1 MIEVVAGEQGDSVL
15 KFEARL
21 LASRYDPRSEAVQ
34 WVERRLCFLDKVQTI
49 FVLGAGSGYHL
60 DELHRRCKAD
70 LVVIEPSQE
79 LIEAVIQLNGFDRA
93 RMSFEC
99 AQTAK
104 DLRSSAR
111 IRKAL
116 SASFMVLVHP
126 ASREKREKLFDE
138 IHAQLLGRDWGSLT
152 WQWRLQGLAELDSQP
167 RIDSREG
174 LTIYDLEQ
182 TELVQDSNERERLL
196 LKALRELVK

>member
-1 MIEVVAGEQGDSVL
+1 MIEVVAGEQGNSVL
-15 KFEARL
+15 RFEGRL
-21 LASRYDPRSEAVQ
+21 LASRYDPRSEAIQ
-34 WVERRLCFLDKVQTI
+34 WVERRLCFLDKVQTV

-60 DELHRRCKAD
+60 EELHRRCKAD

-79 LIEAVIQLNGFDRA
+79 LIEAVIRLNQFDMA
-93 RMSFEC
+93 RISFEC
-99 AQTAK
+99 VQTVR
-104 DLRSSAR
+104 DLRSSPR

-126 ASREKREKLFDE
+126 ASREKREQLFDE

-152 WQWRLQGLAELDSQP
+152 WQWRLQGLADLDSQP
-167 RIDSREG
+167 RIDARDG

-196 LKALRELVK
+196 FKALRELVK